1 MVRLSLVYT
10 LMMAPGML
18 SWHQEIHSLA
28 RKLPVERY
36 MLQSALGKLKKLK
49 PRMGLCMFRKP
60 RTQETD
66 NELLSFLELLHQR
79 RNLMTTLEEL
89 NLEVKV
95 LKAEI
100 KNVIVEI
107 HEMKES
113 QKELNR
119 FMYELKGGKK
129 WMVSLILL
137 SSALGGLVTHIFSIF
152 TLKV

>member
-1 MVRLSLVYT
+1 
-10 LMMAPGML
+10 
-18 SWHQEIHSLA
+18 
-28 RKLPVERY
+28 
-36 MLQSALGKLKKLK
+36 
-49 PRMGLCMFRKP
+49 
-60 RTQETD
+60 
-66 NELLSFLELLHQR
+66 
-79 RNLMTTLEEL
+79 MTTLEEL